1 MTLNDII
8 ELTGTNPFILLLIFT
23 ILPGIAFVLPLI
35 HRRTIMA
42 LSPWRYAYTVLIYL
56 VAFPGI
62 LSAVLVG
69 YTLFFTKSNL
79 MNVNILIYFL
89 PIVSMVVTLIIMK
102 KNVSY
107 DDIPGFDRIFGLMTM
122 IAMTFVFIL
131 IIEKTRIWLFFGG
144 SMVFLIAIVVFL
156 FSLLKWGSHML
167 FRGKN
172 ESKRKPPSFPSQ

>member
-8 ELTGTNPFILLLIFT
+8 GITGNNPLILLLIFT
-23 ILPGIAFVLPLI
+23 ILPGIAFILPMI

-42 LSPWRYAYTVLIYL
+42 MSPWRYVYTVLIYL

-62 LSAVLVG
+62 LSFVFVG

-79 MNVNILIYFL
+79 MNVNVLVYFL
-89 PIVSMVVTLIIMK
+89 PIVSMVVTLIVMK
-102 KNVSY
+102 KHVSF
-107 DDIPGFDRIFGLMTM
+107 DDIPGFDRIYGLMTM

-144 SMVFLIAIVVFL
+144 SIFFLIAIVVFL

-167 FRGKN
+167 FRGSDQ
-172 ESKRKPPSFPSQ
+172 SKRKPPSFPYK